1 MLHEFEDFANR
12 ILNGEDFD
20 LIDQTENG
28 VHLIFTTDNFEITF
42 SRTETDCG
50 ETIYLFSH
58 NGSFPHR
65 IGYYRDYEEFEVAN
79 DLSDAFLLGENF

>member
-1 MLHEFEDFANR
+1 MLHEFENFAER
-12 ILNGEDFD
+12 ILNAEDFE

-50 ETIYLFSH
+50 ETVYLFTYNNSL
-58 NGSFPHR
+58 PYR
-65 IGYYRDYEEFEVAN
+65 ISYYRDYEEFEVAN
-79 DLSDAFLLGENF
+79 DLSDAFLLGEIF